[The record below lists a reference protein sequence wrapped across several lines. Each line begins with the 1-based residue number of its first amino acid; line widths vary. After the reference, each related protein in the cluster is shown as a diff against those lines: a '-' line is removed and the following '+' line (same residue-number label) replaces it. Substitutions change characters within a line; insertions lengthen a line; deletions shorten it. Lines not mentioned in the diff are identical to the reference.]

1 MFFMNIILKT
11 TIFRAVFYSEKYLK
25 IASESIKLDNFV
37 INRYN
42 TRCCRHEMSKQGSH
56 SGYPK
61 AHIDDDNDIHLQ
73 GQRPDV
79 TPVNPYII
87 VRNN

>member
-1 MFFMNIILKT
+1 
-11 TIFRAVFYSEKYLK
+11 
-25 IASESIKLDNFV
+25 
-37 INRYN
+37 
-42 TRCCRHEMSKQGSH
+42 MSKQGSQ

>member
-1 MFFMNIILKT
+1 MNIILKST
-11 TIFRAVFYSEKYLK
+11 SLRHNFYSKKNLK
-25 IASESIKLDNFV
+25 TSLKCIKLDNFV

-42 TRCCRHEMSKQGSH
+42 TRCCRHEMSKQGSQ